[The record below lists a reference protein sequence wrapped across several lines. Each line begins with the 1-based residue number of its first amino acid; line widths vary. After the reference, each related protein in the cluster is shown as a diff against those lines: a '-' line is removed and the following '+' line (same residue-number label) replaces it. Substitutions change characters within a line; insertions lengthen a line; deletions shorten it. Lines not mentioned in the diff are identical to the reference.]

1 MPSVPLPGEGGT
13 KSPEAEKHQLKP
25 ILCKVI
31 AQKEAF
37 QVTLVVKNLLADA
50 EDTRD
55 AGPTPGW
62 GPEFDDG
69 KDKDI
74 CVLGTEE
81 WWFNSPALTP
91 VSCESFQ
98 PSRTQSGHDVKTGIL
113 TCCWW
118 SVRPSGNLG
127 RQSESFSMAGRR
139 VTT

>member
-37 QVTLVVKNLLADA
+37 QVTLVVKNLLANA

-98 PSRTQSGHDVKTGIL
+98 PSRTQSGHDVGL
-113 TCCWW
+113 TQ
-118 SVRPSGNLG
+118 VRPVGH
-127 RQSESFSMAGRR
+127 
-139 VTT
+139 

>member
-55 AGPTPGW
+55 ASSLSLVFIQGMCVKCMFPYRVLPT
-62 GPEFDDG
+62 
-69 KDKDI
+69 
-74 CVLGTEE
+74 L
-81 WWFNSPALTP
+81 
-91 VSCESFQ
+91 
-98 PSRTQSGHDVKTGIL
+98 
-113 TCCWW
+113 
-118 SVRPSGNLG
+118 
-127 RQSESFSMAGRR
+127 
-139 VTT
+139 